1 MTSSTSGCAY
11 GSDGL
16 QLRLGALHPAR
27 HDVPPSIWH
36 EAPELYRSLLAPFGD
51 LTKGKHLIIVPSG
64 PLTNLPLHVLRLR
77 PWRLGQSETTIS
89 GTIHD
94 SQATV
99 A

>member
-1 MTSSTSGCAY
+1 MHGMTCPFDLAG
-11 GSDGL
+11 
-16 QLRLGALHPAR
+16 
-27 HDVPPSIWH
+27 
-36 EAPELYRSLLAPFGD
+36 APELYRSLLAPFGD

-64 PLTNLPLHVLRLR
+64 PLTNLPFHMLRLR

-89 GTIHD
+89 GTIHE